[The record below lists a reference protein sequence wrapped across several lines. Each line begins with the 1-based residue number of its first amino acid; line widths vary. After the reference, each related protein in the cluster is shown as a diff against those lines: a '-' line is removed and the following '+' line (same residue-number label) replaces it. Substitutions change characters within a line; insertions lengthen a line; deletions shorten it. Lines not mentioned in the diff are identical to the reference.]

1 MKMKSLLAGAM
12 LAASVLA
19 VGMPAEAGHLE
30 DITARGTLKVGTTG
44 DYKPMSYLNKETG
57 EYEGI
62 DAALAEAI
70 AASMGVKVEYVPTT
84 WKTLTADTQ
93 AEKFDIAICGITR
106 TPLRERIMAMS
117 DGYAA
122 NGKTILC
129 RKKDAKKFKS
139 LADIDKADVRVMH
152 NPGGTNEKFA
162 QANIKNAQILVHEKN
177 AEIPQLVADGAAD
190 IMITETVE
198 AVRYCKEIPELAAPL
213 LDQPFTKNTFGVL
226 MAQGDQPL
234 LNYVNFILAEMAY
247 DGRLEA
253 LQEEYL
259 R

>member
-1 MKMKSLLAGAM
+1 MKLKAM
-12 LAASVLA
+12 LGAALVAASVLT

-30 DITARGTLKVGTTG
+30 DISARGTLKVGTTG
-44 DYKPMSYLNKETG
+44 DYRPMSYLNKETG

-62 DAALAEAI
+62 DADLAEAI
-70 AASMGVKVEYVPTT
+70 AASLGVKVEYVPTT
-84 WKTLTADTQ
+84 WPTLTADTQ

-106 TPLRERIMAMS
+106 TPLRERLMAMS

-139 LADIDKADVRVMH
+139 LADINKPDVRVMH

-162 QANIKNAQILVHEKN
+162 IANLPNAQRIVFPQN
-177 AEIPQLVADGAAD
+177 AEIPQQVADGNAD

-198 AVRYCKEIPELAAPL
+198 AIRYVKLNPDLAAPL
-213 LDQPFTKNTFGVL
+213 LDEPFTKNTFGIL
-226 MAQGDQPL
+226 MAQGDQPW
-234 LNYVNFILAEMAY
+234 LNYVNFILAEMKY

-253 LQEEYL
+253 LQEKHL